1 MMVYPSALLG
11 IAVGLLVWLF
21 LTRAG
26 ETPEQGE
33 LARIR
38 GQIAYRVLSV
48 KLMALNGEVDD
59 GAVEVHYLAT
69 ADQPENSVMR
79 ALLRD
84 AGGVTPDHW
93 QSSARAVG
101 SIYGPEDLL
110 SRLNDLVVQVTAQPA
125 CVPVDGHSFHLDEA
139 VQVRIMEIA
148 KMWKIG
154 PNRTRRVLEDSSVI
168 LSDRLLAWK

>member
-1 MMVYPSALLG
+1 MMVYPSAFLG
-11 IAVGLLVWLF
+11 LAVGLLVWLF

-26 ETPEQGE
+26 EKPEQSE

-48 KLMALNGEVDD
+48 KLMALNGDVDD
-59 GAVEVHYLAT
+59 GSMEVHYLAT

-84 AGGVTPDHW
+84 AGGTTPDHW

-101 SIYGPEDLL
+101 AVYGAEDLL
-110 SRLNDLVVQVTAQPA
+110 SRLNDLVVQVTAQPS
-125 CVPVDGHSFHLDEA
+125 CVPVDEYSFRLDEA

-154 PNRTRRVLEDSSVI
+154 PNRTRRVLEDNAVI
-168 LSDRLLAWK
+168 VSDRLHAWK